1 MPRYAGGIADGMAEW
16 LCDERGSTVMRQKG
30 TSTRRGRLLLS
41 SLFIAAAV
49 TSCAPA
55 HPATIPVASPAVAP
69 ASPAVA
75 PASPAPGRSDPAVD
89 AAAQTVETT
98 LRNLVAANSKPDRNV
113 VRSALAGAGIPE
125 ANIEVSVSRTPTGLD
140 VDAIEAAAHA
150 GNSCVMGQIRDG
162 GVVVTVLPVLASGK
176 CFVGDAR

>member
-16 LCDERGSTVMRQKG
+16 LCDERGSTVMRQQG
-30 TSTRRGRLLLS
+30 MSTRRGRLLLS
-41 SLFIAAAV
+41 SLFIAVAV

-55 HPATIPVASPAVAP
+55 QPATAPVASPAVAP
-69 ASPAVA
+69 AST
-75 PASPAPGRSDPAVD
+75 APGTSDPAVD
-89 AAAQTVETT
+89 AAVQTVETT
-98 LRNLVAANSKPDRNV
+98 LRNLVAANSKPDRNA

-125 ANIEVSVSRTPTGLD
+125 ADIEVSVSRTPTGLD
-140 VDAIEAAAHA
+140 VDAMEAAAHA
-150 GNSCVMGQIRDG
+150 GNRCVMGQIRDG

>member
-1 MPRYAGGIADGMAEW
+1 
-16 LCDERGSTVMRQKG
+16 MRQKG
-30 TSTRRGRLLLS
+30 TSTRPGRLLLS

-55 HPATIPVASPAVAP
+55 QPVTTPVASPAVP
-69 ASPAVA
+69 PPSTT
-75 PASPAPGRSDPAVD
+75 PGTSDPAVN
-89 AAAQTVETT
+89 ATAQTVETA
-98 LRNLVAANSKPDRNV
+98 LKKLVAANSKPDRNA

-140 VDAIEAAAHA
+140 VDAMEAAAHA
-150 GNSCVMGQIRDG
+150 GESCVMGQIRDG
-162 GVVVTVLPVLASGK
+162 GVVVTTLPVLASGK